1 MKEEMK
7 KKERLS
13 KTKMVFVMI
22 PFTSDFRP
30 VYEVLKEAADDAA
43 ERTGFVIRLV
53 RADEIRGSN
62 IISDALQRT
71 IRESDL
77 VIADLSRNRPNVMY
91 ELGIAH
97 ALQKPVILVASE
109 TDFLQRPFDISGFLV
124 NVYGGLKSL
133 QSFRQSLSSKIIEA
147 LETPERFAFVA
158 GPERDQGDTKPTVF
172 ISYSHVDKEYLGRL
186 QVHLRPLI
194 KQNRIE
200 LWDDTR
206 IKAGEKWKEEVIRA
220 LDRAAIAVLLIS
232 ADFLASDFIIDNE
245 LPPLLRS
252 AEEKGTTIL
261 PLILKPCRFLRDR
274 NLNVFQAINN
284 PTEPLMKLSPGDQE
298 DLYARVAER
307 IENDL
312 LVK

>member
-1 MKEEMK
+1 MMPFHPDS
-7 KKERLS
+7 RL
-13 KTKMVFVMI
+13 
-22 PFTSDFRP
+22 
-30 VYEVLKEAADDAA
+30 VYEVLKEAAEDAA
-43 ERTGFVIRLV
+43 GRTGFVIRLV
-53 RADEIRGSN
+53 RADEVHDPSTFGE
-62 IISDALQRT
+62 ALQRT
-71 IRESDL
+71 IVESDL
-77 VIADLSRNRPNVMY
+77 VIADLSHNRPNVMY

-97 ALQKPVILVASE
+97 ASQKPVILVASE
-109 TDFLQRPFDISGFLV
+109 AAFMDRPFDIGGFWVL
-124 NVYGGLKSL
+124 VYGGLKSGK
-133 QSFRQSLSSKIIEA
+133 SFSQSLSSKIVEAIEA
-147 LETPERFAFVA
+147 PERFTFVA
-158 GPERDQGDTKPTVF
+158 RPVPKQGGSKPTVF

-206 IKAGEKWKEEVIRA
+206 IKAGEKWKEEITRA

-245 LPPLLRS
+245 LPPLLRL
-252 AEEKGTTIL
+252 AEERGTTIL

-284 PTEPLMKLSPGDQE
+284 PTEPLMKLSPSDQE

-312 LVK
+312 LAK